1 MTIGTLFF
9 ALLFLIGLVVSVFF
23 LEFGTVA
30 IMGMLTLMPL
40 FMLIFLIFM
49 RIRILVSVDSK
60 NPVAE
65 KDTMERPAR
74 AAITLSVENRC
85 RLLPITKGIARVQYE
100 NYFSGEKGKLKIRFS
115 VDAGRKR
122 DRRIPVVMQH
132 CGSVAIKVKKVRI
145 YDYLSIFAWT
155 VGKRYETQNILILP
169 PLKEMYLGED
179 RWYNETNEDSD
190 RFSLYK
196 KGDDP
201 SEIFNI
207 REFTDGDKIQ
217 RIHWKLSS
225 KTGSL
230 MVKEGSL
237 PRTKAVHIFVDLC
250 VREAEKKK
258 RGKKNG
264 AKGESTLADLLV
276 QGIYSISMFMIEHAI
291 PQKYI
296 WYDRKNEVV
305 QERLVEQEEELLWMF
320 QDLFRCRTTTD
331 ENELLQ
337 AYLAWEEGKPLESAL
352 YLTVADHGENHVDLE
367 NSGLI
372 RERLEVIDLRGEE
385 REDEE

>member
-9 ALLFLIGLVVSVFF
+9 ALLFLVGVLISVFF

-30 IMGMLTLMPL
+30 VMGLLVLIPV
-40 FMLIFLIFM
+40 FMLVFLVCM
-49 RIRILVSVDSK
+49 RLRVTASVDSK

-65 KDTMERPAR
+65 KDAMDRPAR
-74 AAITLSVENRC
+74 PSITLSVENRC
-85 RLLPITKGIARVQYE
+85 RILPLTKGIAKVRDE
-100 NYFSGEKGKLKIRFS
+100 NRFSGEKGKLKIRFS

-122 DRRIPVVMQH
+122 DRRIPVVIKH
-132 CGSVAIKVKKVRI
+132 CGNVAITVEKVRI
-145 YDYLSIFAWT
+145 YDYMSIFAWT
-155 VGKRYETQNILILP
+155 VGRHYETQDILILP
-169 PLKEMYLGED
+169 PMREMYLGED
-179 RWYNETNEDSD
+179 RWYNETSEDSD

-201 SEIFNI
+201 SEIFDI
-207 REFTDGDKIQ
+207 REFADGDKIQ

-237 PRTKAVHIFVDLC
+237 PLTKAVHIFIDLC
-250 VREAEKKK
+250 VKDEERRRKGRK
-258 RGKKNG
+258 RKT
-264 AKGESTLADLLV
+264 EISDTDLLV

-296 WYDRKNEVV
+296 WYDRENGIV
-305 QERLVEQEEELLWMF
+305 QERQVEQEEELLWMF

-331 ENELLQ
+331 ENELFQ
-337 AYLAWEEGKPLESAL
+337 AYLAWEGGKQLESAL
-352 YLTVADHGENHVDLE
+352 YLTVADHDQNGAMED
-367 NSGLI
+367 SGLI

-385 REDEE
+385 REGEE